1 MTKLRQQFK
10 DLLED
15 AGLLKKIMNNLSS
28 SERIKRHGELKTLR
42 QMKKEFH
49 QQEGILDFRPV

>member
-15 AGLLKKIMNNLSS
+15 AGLLTKNLKDLSS
-28 SERIKRHGELKTLR
+28 SERIKRHGELK
-42 QMKKEFH
+42 
-49 QQEGILDFRPV
+49 VS